1 MTFMKTTRRRRRG
14 AATRAADSVEDDE
27 TNRPWRVW
35 TNGGP
40 GDHDLDAER
49 NTDGTRRNRT
59 GSMDKTMKDGVVL
72 HKIAM
77 HHERTVPGKTGQNDG
92 WGRHDDT
99 LQRIYVTSDGWS
111 TSQPATRRETNT
123 I

>member
-14 AATRAADSVEDDE
+14 AATRAADSVVDEEDE
-27 TNRPWRVW
+27 TRRPRRVW
-35 TNGGP
+35 TNDGR

-49 NTDGTRRNRT
+49 STDGTKRNRA
-59 GSMDKTMKDGVVL
+59 GSMEKDGVVL

-99 LQRIYVTSDGWS
+99 RQRIYVTSDGWS
-111 TSQPATRRETNT
+111 TSQPATGRETNT